1 MLRNARKCFFSRWLS
16 RQDLDRGRIILT
28 AGGDNSSLAEELY
41 RCAVG
46 VAGTLSGYLECR
58 QRFFSQLEAE
68 VEVRSRR
75 RVELVQAA
83 AAWGQGIESLLPI

>member
-1 MLRNARKCFFSRWLS
+1 MYRCTGAVQVRLYRCTGV
-16 RQDLDRGRIILT
+16 QV
-28 AGGDNSSLAEELY
+28 LY

-46 VAGTLSGYLECR
+46 VAGTLSGYMECK

-68 VEVRSRR
+68 VEVRRRR

-83 AAWGQGIESLLPI
+83 AAGGQGIESLLPI

>member
-1 MLRNARKCFFSRWLS
+1 MYRCTGAV
-16 RQDLDRGRIILT
+16 QV
-28 AGGDNSSLAEELY
+28 LY

-46 VAGTLSGYLECR
+46 VAGTLSGYMECK

-68 VEVRSRR
+68 VEVRRR
-75 RVELVQAA
+75 SKVELVQAA